1 MKKIVV
7 IIAALCA
14 ALVVVG
20 CASTPPAG
28 DMIASAKN
36 GAPSDALVG
45 QATGDSEQ
53 KAIDNA
59 KYQLARAM
67 SFIVKDMVDAAVAE
81 GVIQSAPAETFR
93 QGVNTALGRIN
104 LSAAVKQGSG
114 VGSGKV
120 YWAVYSMDKPE
131 VVKVINQAVSASKQA
146 YPNTVNAFTVDKYID
161 KAYSTYQARE
171 WKN

>member
-1 MKKIVV
+1 MKKVVV

-28 DMIASAKN
+28 DMMANAKN
-36 GAPSDALVG
+36 GAPADALVG

-53 KAIDNA
+53 RAEANA

-67 SFIVKDMVDAAVAE
+67 SEMVKDMVNAAVAA
-81 GVIQSAPAETFR
+81 GVLQSAPAETFR
-93 QGVNTALGRIN
+93 QGVNTALTRNN
-104 LSAAVKQGSG
+104 LTGAVKRGAG

-120 YWAVYSMDKPE
+120 YWAVYSMDKAE
-131 VVKVINQAVSASKQA
+131 VIRVINNAVTASKQV
-146 YPNTVNAFTVDKYID
+146 NTTANAFTIDKYID
-161 KAYSTYQARE
+161 NAYSTHQARE